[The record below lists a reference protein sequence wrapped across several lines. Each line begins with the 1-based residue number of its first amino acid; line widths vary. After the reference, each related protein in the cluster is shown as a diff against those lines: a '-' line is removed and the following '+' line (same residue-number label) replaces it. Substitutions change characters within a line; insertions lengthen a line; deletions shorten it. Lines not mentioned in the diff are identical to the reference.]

1 MKYKRKKNY
10 EKNSHTFKD
19 KEFEK
24 QKNEQ
29 RQF

>member
-1 MKYKRKKNY
+1 MKYKERKAMK
-10 EKNSHTFKD
+10 KNSHTFKD